1 MAMEKKKADQLLLD
15 LLAEAAASGLVTSS
29 QMAKGFGRVSDAV
42 EDLSLDVPDARE
54 KLAALAGLATADG
67 WLSESAGKQLDQEL
81 HSPVVNSDA
90 TRKFKAKAVALIQ
103 VGPGD
108 FACVNAIMRM
118 LPSSACKVG
127 VFVEG
132 WCSVRNEHSC
142 LAQLWCQ
149 NAAWTG
155 PTPSKAWIFRSTC
168 TTFSSSGS
176 EVLVYETFVQSCRND
191 ALLSKFPTLTL
202 KTQSLLSTSLSY
214 SKLL

>member
-15 LLAEAAASGLVTSS
+15 LLAEAAASGFVTSS

-103 VGPGD
+103 VGPGG

-142 LAQLWCQ
+142 LRNCGAKTLPGQCQLLAKRGYLDQ
-149 NAAWTG
+149 RVQ
-155 PTPSKAWIFRSTC
+155 PFLLRQRSV
-168 TTFSSSGS
+168 G
-176 EVLVYETFVQSCRND
+176 V
-191 ALLSKFPTLTL
+191 
-202 KTQSLLSTSLSY
+202 
-214 SKLL
+214 